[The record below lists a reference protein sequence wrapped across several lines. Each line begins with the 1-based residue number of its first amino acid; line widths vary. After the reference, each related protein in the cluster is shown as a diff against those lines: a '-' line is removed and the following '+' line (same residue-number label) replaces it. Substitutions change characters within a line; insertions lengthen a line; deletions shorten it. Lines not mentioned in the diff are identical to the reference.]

1 LAWRAGPGPAAQA
14 PAGPPRALYV
24 RDYERVSPQLG
35 GAVGDPAERRL
46 DHQNLVMRVHH
57 SVGER
62 GPASTL
68 ARLVLACAESSY
80 VTGVDIV
87 VDGGMKVW

>member
-1 LAWRAGPGPAAQA
+1 VPTS
-14 PAGPPRALYV
+14 
-24 RDYERVSPQLG
+24 VSPQLG
-35 GAVGDPAERRL
+35 GAAGDPAERRL

-68 ARLVLACAESSY
+68 ARLAGPRVAET
-80 VTGVDIV
+80 TGVDIV